1 MWKRGWKSKFLIYQL
16 SISQSG
22 LKGLLDIQSVQMTNI
37 TSFFRFPIC
46 EATNGKETTGLAG
59 VVNKGLG
66 LAEKGLQQVGL
77 STDQVS

>member
-1 MWKRGWKSKFLIYQL
+1 M
-16 SISQSG
+16 
-22 LKGLLDIQSVQMTNI
+22 VQKINVI
-37 TSFFRFPIC
+37 KYFRFPIC

-77 STDQVS
+77 STDQVSWTPNFLVLPIFEIG